1 MPVLAR
7 RTFELQGAA
16 EIGEEGARQRRG
28 GAGAEHQ
35 HRLAEPVGAVRGR
48 HAARK
53 ADKEGNG
60 GNTVQQDDQRYA
72 AAEFT
77 EGHVEQVEVSGILKS
92 SPHQDLARQFLA
104 YMASTEGQKT
114 LPTTNWMYP
123 VIDLGADLPP
133 AFGTQPAKVLP
144 VDEATV
150 TAQRNAWIEEALAAI
165 R

>member
-1 MPVLAR
+1 MDVQGFAPVSRALTLAS
-7 RTFELQGAA
+7 GANGPVD
-16 EIGEEGARQRRG
+16 ITL
-28 GAGAEHQ
+28 
-35 HRLAEPVGAVRGR
+35 RLAI
-48 HAARK
+48 
-53 ADKEGNG
+53 
-60 GNTVQQDDQRYA
+60 
-72 AAEFT
+72 
-77 EGHVEQVEVSGILKS
+77 VEQVEVSGILKS

-123 VIDLGADLPP
+123 VIDLGTDLPP